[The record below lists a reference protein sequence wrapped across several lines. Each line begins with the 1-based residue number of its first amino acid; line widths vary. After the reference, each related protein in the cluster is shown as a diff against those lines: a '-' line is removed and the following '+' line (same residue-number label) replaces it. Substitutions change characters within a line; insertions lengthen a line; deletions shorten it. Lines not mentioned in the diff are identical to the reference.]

1 MLKIDITPLCDKR
14 RESERVSVGCELVRI
29 LSSAFNSIIIREV
42 NCECALARLDS
53 TRHNALHFNNS
64 NLNDV
69 ADVFRILISI
79 MNLFRASFFN
89 GAVFI
94 PAFSLSFWAFLFILY
109 ERASERAR
117 DRHHWRCI
125 FQFKKRHLLP
135 FFVCWIRVA
144 KSNALFLLN
153 SIRIQWQSI
162 DNLFKC
168 SFYFIFLSVRCF
180 HCNIIIIIIY
190 SWTLCVICVFF
201 VASVNI
207 SVIHIFTFNALNT
220 MSCSSAKSQKYAT
233 IVIWIAN
240 ILELVFHSI
249 HLFGCRSLDMFI
261 QFT

>member
-1 MLKIDITPLCDKR
+1 MC
-14 RESERVSVGCELVRI
+14 SG
-29 LSSAFNSIIIREV
+29 
-42 NCECALARLDS
+42 S

-144 KSNALFLLN
+144 KSNAPFLLN
-153 SIRIQWQSI
+153 SIRIQWQFI

-168 SFYFIFLSVRCF
+168 SFYFFFCPSVAFIAILLLLLFIHELFALSVFFLSQVWISLSF
-180 HCNIIIIIIY
+180 TY
-190 SWTLCVICVFF
+190 SHSMRWIQCHVVQQR
-201 VASVNI
+201 
-207 SVIHIFTFNALNT
+207 
-220 MSCSSAKSQKYAT
+220 AKSMQQLWY
-233 IVIWIAN
+233 
-240 ILELVFHSI
+240 EL
-249 HLFGCRSLDMFI
+249 
-261 QFT
+261 QTYWN